1 MNSFTYQYPVKNY
14 FGEGALHTALAAELP
29 AMGEKVMLAYGGGS
43 IKRTGL
49 YDEIVAALQDAG
61 KTVVEFPGI
70 MPNPTYEK
78 VQEGARIARE
88 EGVDFIL
95 AVGGGSVFDCCKIVS
110 AQVLLDEDI
119 DDFEHVQDK
128 TPTAFIPLGCVV
140 TLSGTGAE
148 QNNGGVITLS
158 LIHI

>member
-88 EGVDFIL
+88 EGSTSSSPWAAARCSIAARSSPL
-95 AVGGGSVFDCCKIVS
+95 RRCSTRTSTISSTCRTRRRPPSSRWGAWSRS
-110 AQVLLDEDI
+110 PAPAPSR
-119 DDFEHVQDK
+119 
-128 TPTAFIPLGCVV
+128 TTAA
-140 TLSGTGAE
+140 S
-148 QNNGGVITLS
+148 S
-158 LIHI
+158 LTKPPR

>member
-1 MNSFTYQYPVKNY
+1 M
-14 FGEGALHTALAAELP
+14 
-29 AMGEKVMLAYGGGS
+29 
-43 IKRTGL
+43 R
-49 YDEIVAALQDAG
+49 G

-110 AQVLLDEDI
+110 AQALLDEDI

-148 QNNGGVITLS
+148 QNNGGVITNEATKVKGRGCGRLFVPSYTAQPSLRRYSSGLS
-158 LIHI
+158 HPSERFSSHRGSGFGRR

>member
-78 VQEGARIARE
+78 VQEGGPHR
-88 EGVDFIL
+88 
-95 AVGGGSVFDCCKIVS
+95 
-110 AQVLLDEDI
+110 
-119 DDFEHVQDK
+119 
-128 TPTAFIPLGCVV
+128 P
-140 TLSGTGAE
+140 
-148 QNNGGVITLS
+148 
-158 LIHI
+158 

>member
-1 MNSFTYQYPVKNY
+1 M
-14 FGEGALHTALAAELP
+14 
-29 AMGEKVMLAYGGGS
+29 
-43 IKRTGL
+43 R
-49 YDEIVAALQDAG
+49 G

-110 AQVLLDEDI
+110 AQALLDEDI

-128 TPTAFIPLGCVV
+128 TPTAFIPLGAWSRSPAPAPSR
-140 TLSGTGAE
+140 TTAAS
-148 QNNGGVITLS
+148 S
-158 LIHI
+158 LTKPPR

>member
-95 AVGGGSVFDCCKIVS
+95 AVGGGSVFDCCTCRTRRRPPS
-110 AQVLLDEDI
+110 SRWGAWSRSPAPAPSR
-119 DDFEHVQDK
+119 
-128 TPTAFIPLGCVV
+128 TTAA
-140 TLSGTGAE
+140 S
-148 QNNGGVITLS
+148 S
-158 LIHI
+158 LTKPPR